1 MELYAVNSL
10 KESLFQYK
18 VKNLGENPYAIL
30 MNQAFLRQLKYETY
44 SDPTLSLQLYEKEE
58 TLYYG
63 NIPILLHRP
72 YVSLSQS
79 IPEFWIIS
87 NKGSLQIQNV

>member
-30 MNQAFLRQLKYETY
+30 MNQAFLPNL
-44 SDPTLSLQLYEKEE
+44 P
-58 TLYYG
+58 
-63 NIPILLHRP
+63 
-72 YVSLSQS
+72 
-79 IPEFWIIS
+79 
-87 NKGSLQIQNV
+87 